1 MSWFWMNV
9 PLAAVFFAACCGI
22 PLYMV
27 VKHPT
32 WGPLA
37 ADSDGRAATEP
48 LTEAKVRRPV
58 LASALEVDAAHS

>member
-27 VKHPT
+27 LTHPT
-32 WGPLA
+32 WGPRP
-37 ADSDGRAATEP
+37 ADSGEPTAVEP
-48 LTEAKVRRPV
+48 LLEAISGQV
-58 LASALEVDAAHS
+58 LAPAVEVDAPRS